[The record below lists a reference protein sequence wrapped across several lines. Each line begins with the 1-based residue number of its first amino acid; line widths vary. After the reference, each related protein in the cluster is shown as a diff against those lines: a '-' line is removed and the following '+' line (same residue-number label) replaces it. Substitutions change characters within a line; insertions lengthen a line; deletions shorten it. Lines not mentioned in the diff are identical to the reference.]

1 MLHREFA
8 WSPTDEV
15 IAFWVPENKDTP
27 ARVTLMEIP
36 SRKEIRVK
44 NLFNV
49 SEVMI
54 MQLTLLGQM
63 VNNAHWANLLLSVY
77 TYLGLQ
83 WFFVTVSCHWCG
95 KAKPLSQLS
104 YTKLKP
110 ITTWSFQFS
119 CLKSSLLVFTFSSH
133 QHFTFSP
140 IGHCNSSSLVLI
152 FVTHA
157 GSVPS
162 IKFLH
167 VLWTLNPSH
176 PNISMHILHTVLFT
190 FPNVMKRRIC
200 LTIKRFFSRLSSPL
214 FSWPKCLIHGW
225 YWKEKLD
232 ASHSQGLRD

>member
-1 MLHREFA
+1 M
-8 WSPTDEV
+8 
-15 IAFWVPENKDTP
+15 
-27 ARVTLMEIP
+27 
-36 SRKEIRVK
+36 
-44 NLFNV
+44 
-49 SEVMI
+49 
-54 MQLTLLGQM
+54 
-63 VNNAHWANLLLSVY
+63 
-77 TYLGLQ
+77 YLGLQ
-83 WFFVTVSCHWCG
+83 WFFVTVLCHWCG
-95 KAKPLSQLS
+95 KAKPFSQLS

-133 QHFTFSP
+133 GHFTSSP

-152 FVTHA
+152 FVTLA

-176 PNISMHILHTVLFT
+176 PDISMHILHTVLFT

-214 FSWPKCLIHGW
+214 FS
-225 YWKEKLD
+225 
-232 ASHSQGLRD
+232 